1 MLKEIVTYQFGKDN
15 QRIEVIDGK
24 EWWCVLDACNI
35 LGIQN
40 VTHATEHIPSSHLRQ
55 MQVVN
60 TNSKSRCNKWNML
73 FVDEAGLN
81 QLIMRSDKPQA
92 KHYQE
97 WVFSVVLPS
106 IRKTGSYPAVPNAL
120 EQAMVSLANTF
131 NAFMASTSTRLNDIE
146 ARLVQPTQVP
156 KLLSQAT
163 LSKRAQF
170 NMAMREMAKALN
182 ISYRECYG
190 EVYKRYYYTNHIN
203 LKERAKNTHTRPIDV
218 AEQLNCF
225 DDLIN
230 ICQNFH

>member
-1 MLKEIVTYQFGKDN
+1 MLKEIATYQFKQSPVRIIPDSRGELWFVAKDVCN
-15 QRIEVIDGK
+15 VLGLKNPTMALKPMKKCDLRNFTITDGK
-24 EWWCVLDACNI
+24 
-35 LGIQN
+35 GISRMMRATNESGLYQLTLRSTKPKAKEFQYW
-40 VTHATEHIPSSHLRQ
+40 VTH
-55 MQVVN
+55 
-60 TNSKSRCNKWNML
+60 
-73 FVDEAGLN
+73 D
-81 QLIMRSDKPQA
+81 
-92 KHYQE
+92 
-97 WVFSVVLPS
+97 VLPS
-106 IRKTGSYPAVPNAL
+106 IRKTGSYFAVPNAL
-120 EQAMVSLANTF
+120 EQAMASLANTF